1 MEHYELLEAIR
12 GKLEDGDTSAAMEG
26 LLDAVAALM
35 DEVDTL
41 NVQLETLLD
50 AMDEGEEDDDH
61 FSDECS
67 YIVTCSACE
76 CVMEVESWLLE
87 EEDAELSCPQ
97 CGAILEL

>member
-1 MEHYELLEAIR
+1 MENYELLEAIR
-12 GKLEDGDTSAAMEG
+12 GKLDGGDTSGAVEG

-35 DEVDTL
+35 EEVDTL
-41 NVQLETLLD
+41 NVQLSTLLET
-50 AMDEGEEDDDH
+50 MDDGEDDDYL
-61 FSDECS
+61 SDECS

>member
-1 MEHYELLEAIR
+1 MERYEVLEAIR
-12 GKLEDGDTSAAMEG
+12 GKLEDGDTSGAMEG

-50 AMDEGEEDDDH
+50 AMDDGEEDDN
-61 FSDECS
+61 FTDECS
-67 YIVTCSACE
+67 YIVTCSACG
-76 CVMEVESWLLE
+76 CVMEVDSWLLE

-97 CGAILEL
+97 CDAILEL

>member
-1 MEHYELLEAIR
+1 MDREALDTIRSLLE
-12 GKLEDGDTSAAMEG
+12 GGDTASAVAAM
-26 LLDAVAALM
+26 LDTITALM

-41 NVQLETLLD
+41 NVQLSTLLET
-50 AMDEGEEDDDH
+50 MDDGEEDDYL
-61 FSDECS
+61 SDECS